1 MQVWRDFEKARKPIL
16 NIYVRNAEAFAIKN
30 M

>member
-1 MQVWRDFEKARKPIL
+1 VWRDFEKARRPIL

-30 M
+30 MW